1 LKINRRKP
9 DRNRR
14 DEFSEA
20 WAIYRPVRAC
30 RRSGDKEPLDSV
42 PVCQLTVSMS
52 RNRLFLGR
60 LLSSR
65 ARLRFTGQIDFHPG
79 IGKL

>member
-1 LKINRRKP
+1 LKTSRRQP

-20 WAIYRPVRAC
+20 SAIYRPVRAADAAGTSQTRPC
-30 RRSGDKEPLDSV
+30 PRL
-42 PVCQLTVSMS
+42 LTVSMS
-52 RNRLFLGR
+52 RNRLFLGG

-65 ARLRFTGQIDFHPG
+65 ARLRFTGRIDFHPG

>member
-1 LKINRRKP
+1 MGDLSSGERLQTQRE
-9 DRNRR
+9 RNL
-14 DEFSEA
+14 SGL
-20 WAIYRPVRAC
+20 RPRM
-30 RRSGDKEPLDSV
+30 
-42 PVCQLTVSMS
+42 LTVSMS

-65 ARLRFTGQIDFHPG
+65 ARLCFTGQIDFHPG